1 MKTKYKTQFPESYI
15 SGRISQSVTLSRE
28 ADELI
33 REKEIDN
40 TSAFLNDLV
49 IGALRT
55 DVYWTKKALCDFE
68 AAKEA
73 LIKQGFIVQ
82 VEVKKVVQ

>member
-1 MKTKYKTQFPESYI
+1 MKAKYKTQFPESYI
-15 SGRISQSVTLSRE
+15 SGRVSQSITLSRE

-49 IGALRT
+49 IGSLRT
-55 DVYWTKKALCDFE
+55 SAYWTKKALADFE
-68 AAKEA
+68 EAKER
-73 LIKQGFIVQ
+73 LIKQGFAVA
-82 VEVKKVVQ
+82 VEVKKVVN